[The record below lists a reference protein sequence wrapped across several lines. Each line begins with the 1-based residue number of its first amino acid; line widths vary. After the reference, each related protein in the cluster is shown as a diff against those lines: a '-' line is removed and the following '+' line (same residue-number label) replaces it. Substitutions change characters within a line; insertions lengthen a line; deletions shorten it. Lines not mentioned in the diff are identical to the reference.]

1 LCRRRKQRSE
11 AGEFAF
17 DALPEFEIE
26 TPRNPQFGDYAAN
39 LAMLLA
45 KQARR
50 NPREV
55 AEAIRQRLPK
65 DAFSWVE
72 RVEVAGAGF
81 LNFYLKAQLDG
92 RGRAPHPAARD
103 AVRQLDAGRGQA
115 RADRV
120 RQREPDGDPSRWGTG
135 ATPPLAI
142 RSRACT
148 KPLATPSNA
157 SSTSTTART
166 PRRFATSRCRC

>member
-1 LCRRRKQRSE
+1 MIRQQLAEWVAHAAHMPRGRR
-11 AGEFAF
+11 ATLAF

-55 AEAIRQRLPK
+55 AEAIRQHLPE
-65 DAFSWVE
+65 DAFAWVE

-81 LNFYLKAQLDG
+81 LNFYLKA
-92 RGRAPHPAARD
+92 
-103 AVRQLDAGRGQA
+103 
-115 RADRV
+115 
-120 RQREPDGDPSRWGTG
+120 
-135 ATPPLAI
+135 
-142 RSRACT
+142 
-148 KPLATPSNA
+148 
-157 SSTSTTART
+157 
-166 PRRFATSRCRC
+166 